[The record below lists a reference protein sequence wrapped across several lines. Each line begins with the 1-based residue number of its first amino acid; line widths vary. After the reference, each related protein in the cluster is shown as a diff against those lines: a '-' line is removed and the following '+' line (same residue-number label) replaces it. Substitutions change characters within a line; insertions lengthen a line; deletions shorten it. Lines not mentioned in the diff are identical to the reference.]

1 MPERRARAEADE
13 LLHVVG
19 HDLMRP
25 LATVLENAGVLENS
39 VAALDTDS
47 RRALEMLLV
56 EAHRLES
63 MLNDLR
69 TYARD
74 GTDSDS
80 RGPVDCGRVLDG
92 AIAMAR
98 RAITGTG
105 AVVSAVQLPVVYG
118 SRSQMLHVFHQLI
131 DNAIKFRSERPPRIH
146 VEALRQ
152 GEHWVFRFTDN
163 GIGIEPRHHEA
174 VFGLFQRLHEGDDY
188 PGSGLGLALVRR
200 IVERHGGHAWV
211 ESDLGRGARFCFTLP
226 AYERRGS
233 RNVTEVGAR

>member
-1 MPERRARAEADE
+1 MMTERRARAEADE
-13 LLHVVG
+13 LLHVVS

-25 LATVLENAGVLENS
+25 LATVLESAGALEQGGG
-39 VAALDTDS
+39 ALDRDS
-47 RRALEMLLV
+47 RRALETLLS

-69 TYARD
+69 AYARD

-92 AIAMAR
+92 AVNLAR

-118 SRSQMLHVFHQLI
+118 SRSQLLRVFHQLI
-131 DNAIKFRSERPPRIH
+131 DNAIKFRSERPPRVH

-152 GEHWVFRFTDN
+152 GDHWVFRFTDN
-163 GIGIEPRHHEA
+163 GMGIDPRHHEA
-174 VFGLFQRLHEGDDY
+174 VFGLFQRLHEDDSY

-200 IVERHGGHAWV
+200 IIERHGGHAWV
-211 ESDLGRGARFCFTLP
+211 ESELGRGARFCFTLP
-226 AYERRGS
+226 AFERRG
-233 RNVTEVGAR
+233 ARH